1 MPLARRVTT
10 LHSSC
15 GQTMLTLE
23 PFPFTLLC
31 VNRSSSPASL
41 LRNVVEALLLLA
53 SVALILAA
61 ILTSLW

>member
-1 MPLARRVTT
+1 
-10 LHSSC
+10 
-15 GQTMLTLE
+15 MLTLE

-31 VNRSSSPASL
+31 MNRSSSPASL
-41 LRNVVEALLLLA
+41 QRNVVEALLLLA